1 MYNLS
6 CESGVISLVSEK
18 KKISNARWDA
28 ENMTNLAVR
37 VRRTYADRVRAKAAS
52 EGKTV
57 GSILRA
63 ALDDFLADDGKTE

>member
-1 MYNLS
+1 M
-6 CESGVISLVSEK
+6 VSEK

-63 ALDDFLADDGKTE
+63 ALDDFLDDGEQKTE